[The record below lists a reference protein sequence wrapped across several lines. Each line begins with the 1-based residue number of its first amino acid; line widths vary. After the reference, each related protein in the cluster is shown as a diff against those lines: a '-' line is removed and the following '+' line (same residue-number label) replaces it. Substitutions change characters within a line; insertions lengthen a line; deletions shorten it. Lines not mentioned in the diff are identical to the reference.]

1 MKKIKIAQIVGKLYG
16 GGVEKVIFNYCRVIN
31 NDQIQMDI
39 FYDEDSTVSPPRD
52 LIEKGIKFYKIPP
65 YQKIWKYIP
74 KLYFLLK
81 NNNYDIVHSNLNTL
95 SVFPLFVAKHAGIKC
110 RIAHNHSVP
119 SKNEG
124 FRTILKYTLRRF
136 SKLYAN
142 QYFACSEKAGRWL
155 FGNRTYEAGK
165 VRFIPN
171 ALFFNK
177 FNQKISEDEKR
188 KLNIN
193 NKSIVIGHVGRLTFA
208 KNQLFLIDIFN
219 EIHKKNKNSSLII
232 IGDGEESTAIK
243 DKIKKLNLDNDVK
256 LVGQSTNPEKY
267 YSVMD
272 VFILPSYFEGLSMAT
287 VEAQLGKV
295 PVIVS
300 NAVPKEANISNQF
313 YQLSIN
319 ESPKKW
325 AEIALNVAGE
335 KVVMSQYG
343 KMYNIYRAKQIL
355 IDQYKNMID

>member
-39 FYDEDSTVSPPRD
+39 FYDEDSTVNPPRD
-52 LIEKGIKFYKIPP
+52 LIEKGIKFYKLPP

-95 SVFPLFVAKHAGIKC
+95 SVFPLFVAKHVGIKY

-232 IGDGEESTAIK
+232 IGDGEEATAIK

-295 PVIVS
+295 PVVVS

-343 KMYNIYRAKQIL
+343 KMYNIYQAKQIL
-355 IDQYKNMID
+355 IDQYKNMIN